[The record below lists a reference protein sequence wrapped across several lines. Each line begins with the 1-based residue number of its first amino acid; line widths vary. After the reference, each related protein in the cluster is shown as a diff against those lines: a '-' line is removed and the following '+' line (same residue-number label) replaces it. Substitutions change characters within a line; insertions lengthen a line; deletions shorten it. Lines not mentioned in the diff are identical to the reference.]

1 MKYTFTL
8 IIFFSLGNLLSQ
20 NLSTIGARS
29 QSLGNSTGASIN
41 FWNLTNNPSATA
53 FLENTSFGLD
63 VRNNF
68 MIKEL
73 TTATLALLL
82 PTNNYGNF
90 GFTLQRFGYSTFN
103 ENKLAISYSKKLS
116 NSTSASVQLSDNIQN
131 IRGEEFQS
139 TEHEIGFSLG
149 LFTKLNDDIHLASY
163 YNFQKNITDVEI
175 KNIQELALAL
185 SWFPISDLNVLME
198 INKRTNTN
206 VSLRGGIEY
215 KILKK
220 LSARVGISSE
230 PLNVAIGLGI
240 MFNNLDIDICFA
252 HHQYLGMTSGISGNY
267 IFKTQ

>member
-1 MKYTFTL
+1 MKYFFTL
-8 IIFFSLGNLLSQ
+8 ILFLSLSNLQSQ
-20 NLSTIGARS
+20 NLGSTGARA

-41 FWNLTNNPSATA
+41 FWNITNNPSATA
-53 FLENTSFGLD
+53 FIDNTSIGID
-63 VRNNF
+63 AKNNF

-103 ENKLAISYSKKLS
+103 ENKLAISYSKRLS

-131 IRGEEFQS
+131 IRGEEFKS
-139 TEHEIGFSLG
+139 TEHEIGFNLG
-149 LFTKLNDDIHLASY
+149 LFTKLNDNIHLASY
-163 YNFQKNITDVEI
+163 YNFQKNITDTEI
-175 KNIQELALAL
+175 KNIQEFSLAL

-206 VSLRGGIEY
+206 ISLRGGIEY
-215 KILKK
+215 KILKRI
-220 LSARVGISSE
+220 SARVGISSE

-240 MFNNLDIDICFA
+240 MFDDLYIDIGFA

-267 IFKTQ
+267 IFRNK